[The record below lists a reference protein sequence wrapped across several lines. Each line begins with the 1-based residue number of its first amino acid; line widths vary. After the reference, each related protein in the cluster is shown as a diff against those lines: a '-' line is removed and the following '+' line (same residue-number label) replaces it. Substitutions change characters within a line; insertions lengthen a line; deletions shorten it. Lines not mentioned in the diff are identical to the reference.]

1 MHSEHI
7 YKIEKRIYLSLLK
20 APIQN
25 KTMKKLFIPLSI
37 LFLSLLFT
45 ACTKD
50 DPDCDCSASLPV
62 KFESIVIE
70 SSMKGWELY
79 SWPADVEGCNQWNY
93 ALLPGTNK
101 LKSYGEVTSDTVL
114 KVTGEQHLKL
124 LLSKFP
130 TNEHILWVGEK
141 WLSNVW
147 GQSSINHGNLK
158 LPFTSVINDIKQH
171 CIVSQLKLSIV
182 P

>member
-25 KTMKKLFIPLSI
+25 KPMKKLFTP
-37 LFLSLLFT
+37 LSLLFLALVFT
-45 ACTKD
+45 GCTKGK
-50 DPDCDCSASLPV
+50 PECDCQTSLPY

-79 SWPADVEGCNQWNY
+79 SWPADVEGCKKWKY

-101 LKSYGEVTSDTVL
+101 LKSYSEVTSDTVL
-114 KVTGEQHLKL
+114 NVTGEKQLKL

-130 TNEHILWVGEK
+130 TNEHILWLGEK

-147 GQSSINHGNLK
+147 GQSSINYGNLK
-158 LPFTSVINDIKQH
+158 LPASAIMDEIKRH
-171 CIVSQLKLSIV
+171 CVQTGLQLSVSQ
-182 P
+182 

>member
-20 APIQN
+20 APIKN
-25 KTMKKLFIPLSI
+25 KPMKKLFIPLSI

-114 KVTGEQHLKL
+114 KVTGKKQLKL

-130 TNEHILWVGEK
+130 NNEHILWVGEK

-147 GQSSINHGNLK
+147 GPTNINYGNLR
-158 LPFTSVINDIKQH
+158 LPSSTVLDEIKRH
-171 CIVSQLKLSIV
+171 CIQTSLQLTIA

>member
-1 MHSEHI
+1 
-7 YKIEKRIYLSLLK
+7 
-20 APIQN
+20 
-25 KTMKKLFIPLSI
+25 MKKLFIPLSI
-37 LFLSLLFT
+37 VFLSLLFT

-114 KVTGEQHLKL
+114 KVTGKKQLKL

-130 TNEHILWVGEK
+130 NNEHILWVGEK

-147 GQSSINHGNLK
+147 GPGNINYGNLK
-158 LPFTSVINDIKQH
+158 LPPSPVRDEVTQH
-171 CIVSQLKLSIV
+171 CIQKGLQLIIA

>member
-1 MHSEHI
+1 
-7 YKIEKRIYLSLLK
+7 
-20 APIQN
+20 
-25 KTMKKLFIPLSI
+25 MKKLFIPLSI

-50 DPDCDCSASLPV
+50 NPECDCPASLPI

-79 SWPADVEGCNQWNY
+79 SWPADVEGCKQWKY
-93 ALLPGTNK
+93 ALLPGTNR
-101 LKSYGEVTSDTVL
+101 LKSYSEVTSDTVL
-114 KVTGEQHLKL
+114 NVTGEKQLKL

-130 TNEHILWVGEK
+130 NNEHILWVGEK

-147 GQSSINHGNLK
+147 GQSNINYGNLK
-158 LPFTSVINDIKQH
+158 LPASAVMDEIKRH
-171 CIVSQLKLSIV
+171 CVQTGLQLSVSQ
-182 P
+182 